1 MEQHAPPILLIEDD
15 TSLRESLGG
24 FLADHGYRTLAAST
38 AGHGWETLR
47 AQRPWLCLLD
57 LNLPDGSGLDVLRKI
72 AQEGLN
78 TRVIVMTAF
87 DLRAVRP
94 AAAEHLLAGWLTK
107 PVNPTE
113 LLKLVEDEQTRLAA
127 ATA

>member
-1 MEQHAPPILLIEDD
+1 MEHQPILLIEDD
-15 TSLRESLGG
+15 ASLRESLSD
-24 FLADHGYRTLAAST
+24 FLADHGYRTFASGT
-38 AGHGWETLR
+38 AVGGWELLR
-47 AQRPWLCLLD
+47 ARRPWLCLLD

-72 AQEGLN
+72 AQEGLS

-107 PVNPTE
+107 PVNPNE
-113 LLKLVEDEQTRLAA
+113 LLKLVEGEQTRLAA
-127 ATA
+127 TA